1 MCVTTWLK
9 SNSGH
14 TSTSRI
20 YQIKS
25 INQFFCVSF
34 SVEQTNFKLKSNL
47 CLSTCQQ
54 QQKKNRNR
62 SFFFLLEN
70 PKFFSIDSLLI
81 TLITTIITVVSY
93 LHKSLI
99 FVKKIIIIIDVRKT
113 NKQHNKMYPSDLIRQ
128 TITKYQNQID
138 RIEEKYSNIYQ
149 TKPTKQFWLDEW
161 SNLVFWE
168 NGIGKIET
176 FLFCFD
182 QYQFDCSRI

>member
-34 SVEQTNFKLKSNL
+34 SVEQTNLKSNL

-113 NKQHNKMYPSDLIRQ
+113 NNQHNKMYPSDQANYHKIPKSNWSNWRKIFKYLSNQTNQ
-128 TITKYQNQID
+128 TI
-138 RIEEKYSNIYQ
+138 
-149 TKPTKQFWLDEW
+149 
-161 SNLVFWE
+161 LVGWV
-168 NGIGKIET
+168 K
-176 FLFCFD
+176 
-182 QYQFDCSRI
+182 

>member
-1 MCVTTWLK
+1 MFHFRLSKQTLSWKVIFACQHANNNKKKESK
-9 SNSGH
+9 SV
-14 TSTSRI
+14 I
-20 YQIKS
+20 L
-25 INQFFCVSF
+25 F
-34 SVEQTNFKLKSNL
+34 SVGKS
-47 CLSTCQQ
+47 
-54 QQKKNRNR
+54 KV
-62 SFFFLLEN
+62 
-70 PKFFSIDSLLI
+70 FSIDSLLI

-113 NKQHNKMYPSDLIRQ
+113 NNQHNKMYPSDLIRQ